1 MLLPHLVG
9 VVVERIERSGP
20 GVMVWA
26 RVRADDGVCPSCGG
40 RSRRVHS
47 RYDRGL
53 ADVSVTGQPAVLRLQ
68 VRRFF
73 CDGLYCPVRTFA
85 EQVDGLTARHARRTS
100 PNRKVLEDV
109 GLAMAGRAGARLAA
123 RLGLRVCRSTRLRLV
138 HVLSEPEV
146 GTVAVLGVDD
156 FAIRRG
162 RKYATLLIDAV
173 THRRL
178 DVLPDRKAATLAA
191 WLREH
196 PGIEVVCRDGSAAYA
211 EAIRQGAPK
220 AVQASD
226 RWHLWHNL
234 AAAAEKSVVAYSA
247 SWNALPSKAGSALA
261 ARTRQRFAAVHEL
274 RDQGVG
280 LLECARRLGW
290 ALNTVKR
297 YARAE
302 RVEDLLRPPRYGP
315 CLVDAHRDQFQRRLA
330 EKTPVTRILAE
341 IREQGYTGSANL
353 LVRYISQGRA
363 DPPRHTPSPRR
374 LVSWIMSRPENLLEA
389 TRRHLDDLIASCPGM
404 TTLATRVREFAAILT
419 GRRGQD
425 LAAWITTTR
434 SDALPGFDAYL
445 NGLEKDWDATT
456 SGLTLPYSNGP
467 TEGINNKIKMLKRQ
481 SRFRPAT
488 QENPARS
495 VTHPPHCW
503 SRNHRQSR
511 WHDTASSAGSPSAT
525 TDAGTQH
532 WATSAPPTTNTGSH
546 QLQCKASQHE
556 TRCPRSRGEA
566 QWEWLKLSD
575 PGVVV
580 ISDGP

>member
-1 MLLPHLVG
+1 MDSLLPHLAG
-9 VVVERIERSGP
+9 VMVERIERSGA
-20 GVMVWA
+20 GVLVWA
-26 RVRADDGVCPSCGG
+26 RVKADDGICPSCGG

-53 ADVSVTGQPAVLRLQ
+53 ADVSMAGQPVTLRLQ

-73 CDGLYCPVRTFA
+73 CDDLDCPVRTFA
-85 EQVDGLTARHARRTS
+85 EQVDDLTSKHARRTTVC
-100 PNRKVLEDV
+100 RKALEHI
-109 GLAMAGRAGARLAA
+109 GLALAGRAGARLVS
-123 RLGLRVCRSTRLRLV
+123 RLGMAASRSTLLRLV
-138 HVLSEPEV
+138 HALPEPDV

-178 DVLPDRKAATLAA
+178 DVLPDRKADTVAA

-196 PGIEVVCRDGSAAYA
+196 PGAQVVCRDGSAAYA

-234 AAAAEKSVVAYSA
+234 AAAVEKSVVAYA
-247 SWNALPSKAGSALA
+247 TSWNTLPRKADSTLD

-274 RDQGVG
+274 RAQGVG
-280 LLECARRLGW
+280 LMECARRLGW

-315 CLVDAHRDQFQRRLA
+315 CLVDAHRDHVQRRLA

-341 IREQGYTGSANL
+341 IRDQGYTGSANL
-353 LVRYISQGRA
+353 LVRYINQGRA
-363 DPPRHTPSPRR
+363 DPQRLAPFPRR
-374 LVSWIMSRPENLLEA
+374 LVSWIMSRPEGLSGP

-404 TTLATRVREFAAILT
+404 TPLATRVREFAAILT

-425 LAAWITTTR
+425 LAAWIATTR
-434 SDALPGFDAYL
+434 DDALPGFDAYL

-456 SGLTLPYSNGP
+456 AGLTLPYSNGP
-467 TEGINNKIKMLKRQ
+467 AEGINNKIKMLKRQ
-481 SRFRPAT
+481 T
-488 QENPARS
+488 Y
-495 VTHPPHCW
+495 
-503 SRNHRQSR
+503 
-511 WHDTASSAGSPSAT
+511 G
-525 TDAGTQH
+525 
-532 WATSAPPTTNTGSH
+532 
-546 QLQCKASQHE
+546 KASFALLRKRILLDQ
-556 TRCPRSRGEA
+556 
-566 QWEWLKLSD
+566 
-575 PGVVV
+575 
-580 ISDGP
+580 